1 MSRKPSPDAPA
12 ATFHWQDAADAL
24 AEFLGRT
31 DLEPLPERQRFVGPD
46 VELQVP
52 LVCPMRPDC
61 WSVEHY
67 LEALPEALGP
77 QLAIAMQAGAVSM
90 ARFEA
95 GKPVATKTIKRY
107 VVRGKGRAQPTHLK
121 SKGKSRYGSRLRLQN
136 ALMLLEETS
145 ERLREWND
153 EFGAPEQTF
162 VNAPVRLWA
171 DLFEIPPGPPFTRED
186 PVIRIPR
193 DLPRPTTEV
202 LLLAYRG
209 LCYGR
214 IERRK
219 PDSGFAE

>member
-1 MSRKPSPDAPA
+1 MTPKPNRPA
-12 ATFHWQDAADAL
+12 ETFHWRAAAQDL
-24 AEFLGRT
+24 APFLGRT
-31 DLEPLPERQRFVGPD
+31 DLEPQPERQRFVGPD
-46 VELQVP
+46 VELRVP

-67 LEALPEALGP
+67 LEALPTDLGP

-90 ARFEA
+90 ARFE
-95 GKPVATKTIKRY
+95 GGEPVATKTFKRY

-136 ALMLLEETS
+136 ALMLLEETC
-145 ERLREWND
+145 ERLREWNE
-153 EFGAPEQTF
+153 EFGRPEQIF

-171 DLFEIPPGPPFTRED
+171 DLFEVSPGPPFTAED

-214 IERRK
+214 IERQG
-219 PDSGFAE
+219 PDLGLAE